1 MKNSTTNLKT
11 IQDELDDLILVAT
24 DVGLCFIGS
33 EARWEKM
40 KQQKFKGSEM
50 IEDNQKMSVY
60 ADQLKEYLNADR
72 QTFNL
77 PLDPHGTP
85 FQLSVWKALKEILYG
100 ETCTYTDVAERIERP
115 EAVRAV
121 ASAIGRNPV
130 LIVIPCHRV
139 IRKNGDLSGFR
150 EDVQMKGALLKLEK
164 G

>member
-1 MKNSTTNLKT
+1 MQQPTLKLYKT
-11 IQDELDDLILVAT
+11 KVDDLILVAT

-40 KQQKFKGSEM
+40 KQQKFKDSEM
-50 IEDNQKMSVY
+50 IEDNHKMCVY
-60 ADQLKEYLNADR
+60 ADQLKEYLDAGR
-72 QTFNL
+72 QTFDL
-77 PLDPHGTP
+77 PLDPRGTS
-85 FQLSVWKALKEILYG
+85 FQLSVWKALKEIPYG

-150 EDVQMKGALLKLEK
+150 EGVQMKEALFKLEK
-164 G
+164 R